1 MDKLTREAHDH
12 GRIVE
17 SMVFFEQFLKTIT
30 SNEIPDYTE
39 RLHQFFDQYIVQHFS
54 FEEKEVFPILLT
66 KGDAQDKKLVQELLE
81 DHASILRLLAEFRKI
96 IFSFGPQP
104 NTGQVK
110 KIITSSE
117 TMITAVLAHTDKED
131 KKLFPAL
138 RKYDAK

>member
-17 SMVFFEQFLKTIT
+17 SIVFFEQFLKTIT
-30 SNEIPDYTE
+30 SNEIPNYTE
-39 RLHQFFDQYIVQHFS
+39 RLHQFSDEYIVQHFS
-54 FEEKEVFPILLT
+54 FEEKEVFPILLDR
-66 KGDAQDKKLVQELLE
+66 GDAQEKKLVQELQE
-81 DHASILRLLAEFRKI
+81 DHAMILHFLAEFREI
-96 IFSFGPQP
+96 VFSFGPHP

-138 RKYDAK
+138 QKYDV

>member
-1 MDKLTREAHDH
+1 M
-12 GRIVE
+12 
-17 SMVFFEQFLKTIT
+17 
-30 SNEIPDYTE
+30 
-39 RLHQFFDQYIVQHFS
+39 
-54 FEEKEVFPILLT
+54 
-66 KGDAQDKKLVQELLE
+66 QELQE
-81 DHASILRLLAEFRKI
+81 DHASILRLLTEFRKI
-96 IFSFGPQP
+96 IFSFGSQP